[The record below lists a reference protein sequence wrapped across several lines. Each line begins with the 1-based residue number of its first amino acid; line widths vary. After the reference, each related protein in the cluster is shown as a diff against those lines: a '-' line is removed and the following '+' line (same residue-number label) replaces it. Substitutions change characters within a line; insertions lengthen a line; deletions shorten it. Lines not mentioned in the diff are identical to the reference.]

1 MRRALPG
8 NLVMKLLAAFLVLLG
23 TSGQGFAAMLCGTP
37 LCPKT
42 IAAKPVPVAKK
53 ACCDKEKPHHGAPK
67 QKDEKGEKKCCCEV
81 KSGTP
86 TAKLD
91 AKLVVPSGLHLDVAL
106 PEPPAVIATAAVVH
120 TANEIPSFTDAS
132 PPDPGVLPDRGRAPP
147 TA

>member
-1 MRRALPG
+1 MRRALPS

-42 IAAKPVPVAKK
+42 IAPKPAPVAKK
-53 ACCDKEKPHHGAPK
+53 SCCDKEKPHHAAPE
-67 QKDEKGEKKCCCEV
+67 QKEEKSGKKCCCEV
-81 KSGTP
+81 KSGAP

-91 AKLVVPSGLHLDVAL
+91 AKLVVPTGLHLDLAL
-106 PEPPAVIATAAVVH
+106 PEPVPVVAMAAAAHPAGD
-120 TANEIPSFTDAS
+120 IPSFTDAS

-147 TA
+147 AA

>member
-53 ACCDKEKPHHGAPK
+53 ACCDKDKPHHGAPE
-67 QKDEKGEKKCCCEV
+67 QKDEEAGKKCCCEV
-81 KSGTP
+81 KSGMP
-86 TAKLD
+86 TAKLE

-106 PEPPAVIATAAVVH
+106 PEPIAAVPLAASVR
-120 TANEIPSFTDAS
+120 ASAGIPSFTDAS
-132 PPDPGVLPDRGRAPP
+132 PPDRGVLPDRGRAPP
-147 TA
+147 AA